1 MISNLNEEHQ
11 RRNFDLKI
19 MRENKK
25 AWEGKCIKEGPFCK
39 ASWTIFDEKLIYYF
53 QMQLN

>member
-11 RRNFDLKI
+11 RRNFDLKT